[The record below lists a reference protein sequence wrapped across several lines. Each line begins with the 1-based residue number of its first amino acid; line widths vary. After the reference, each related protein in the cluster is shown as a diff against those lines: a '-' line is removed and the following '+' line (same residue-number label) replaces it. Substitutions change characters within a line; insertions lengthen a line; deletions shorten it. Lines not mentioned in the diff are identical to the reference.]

1 VADDRA
7 SEGARGHCL
16 TVNFRALSVWE
27 IEAVPKRLLQR
38 DRLKR
43 RAMVSAVVVAEA
55 VRCVECGICSYSC
68 PMGIDVRLHA
78 RKGLPIAHQ
87 YCLTCGECVARCP
100 RGTLR
105 FDVATLFAAG
115 SGSGAD

>member
-1 VADDRA
+1 MK
-7 SEGARGHCL
+7 
-16 TVNFRALSVWE
+16 
-27 IEAVPKRLLQR
+27 AVPKRLLHR

-55 VRCVECGICSYSC
+55 VRCVECGICSFSC
-68 PMGIDVRLHA
+68 PMGIDVRGHA
-78 RKGLPIAHQ
+78 RKGLPISDT

-105 FDVATLFAAG
+105 FDVTSLFAAAPSAG
-115 SGSGAD
+115 GG